1 MTLPRPPMTLDQA
14 ARHSP
19 TFARLAE
26 QVADSTKRLRAIENL
41 IPQALRPAIKAGPVD
56 DSAWCL
62 IVDNSA
68 VAAKVRQLLPLF
80 QTRLGSL
87 GWQVTSIR
95 LKVQTGR
102 R

>member
-1 MTLPRPPMTLDQA
+1 MTLPRAPMTLDEA

-19 TFARLAE
+19 SFARLAE
-26 QVADSTKRLRAIENL
+26 QVADSTQRLRAIENL
-41 IPQALRPAIKAGPVD
+41 IPEALRPAIKPGPVD
-56 DSAWCL
+56 DLAWCL
-62 IVDNSA
+62 VVDNSA

-80 QTRLGSL
+80 QARLCSL
-87 GWQVTSIR
+87 GWQVNSIR